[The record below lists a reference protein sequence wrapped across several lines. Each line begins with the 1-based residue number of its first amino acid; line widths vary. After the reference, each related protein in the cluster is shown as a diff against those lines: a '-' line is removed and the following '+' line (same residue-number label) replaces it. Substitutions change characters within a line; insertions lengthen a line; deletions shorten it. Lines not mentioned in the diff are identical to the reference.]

1 MEKVATLAGA
11 HRSLMVFRTIM
22 PPQPRHV
29 PVSTLARFAAEID
42 GFRPPQRTN
51 TSATEHGIRWHE
63 RLAGAP
69 RSTRLWPWV
78 VFGAAAVAA
87 ALVFIA

>member
-1 MEKVATLAGA
+1 MEKVATLAVA
-11 HRSLMVFRTIM
+11 PRSPMVIRTIM

-42 GFRPPQRTN
+42 GFRSPQRTN
-51 TSATEHGIRWHE
+51 TSATQHGIRWHE
-63 RLAGAP
+63 RLAGPP

-78 VFGAAAVAA
+78 LFAVTAIAA